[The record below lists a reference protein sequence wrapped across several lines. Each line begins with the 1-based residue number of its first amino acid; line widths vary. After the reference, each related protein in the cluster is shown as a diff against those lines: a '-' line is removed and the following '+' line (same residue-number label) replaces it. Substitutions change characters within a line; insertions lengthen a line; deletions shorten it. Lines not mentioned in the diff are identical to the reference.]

1 MKFNFNITR
10 IRFRAGSGQRGESWM
25 AGICIPRGK
34 GALNGERGSQLSA
47 LSSQDATLIPSRT
60 LFIRPFRIRPSS
72 FVLSS
77 ILRNTRGSRS
87 CSSFAMNNWVSSSS
101 REPRARRELRKFL
114 AGVASFAFCDIA
126 GNRYGCSSHL
136 GGKAGRVR
144 LSETFGWL
152 DRSPVPDP
160 SPYATRLGLG
170 TAMQSLHIYFGMSE
184 QFPQ

>member
-60 LFIRPFRIRPSS
+60 LLIRPFRIRPSS

-77 ILRNTRGSRS
+77 EGFEIVQFFCYEQLGFEFEQGTPSTI
-87 CSSFAMNNWVSSSS
+87 
-101 REPRARRELRKFL
+101 RELRKFL
-114 AGVASFAFCDIA
+114 AGVASFAFYDIA

-136 GGKAGRVR
+136 GGKAIKFVFRKLLGGSIDLQCQIRR
-144 LSETFGWL
+144 LTPR
-152 DRSPVPDP
+152 D
-160 SPYATRLGLG
+160 
-170 TAMQSLHIYFGMSE
+170 
-184 QFPQ
+184 

>member
-10 IRFRAGSGQRGESWM
+10 IRFRTGSGQRGESWM

-34 GALNGERGSQLSA
+34 GPLNGERGSQLSA
-47 LSSQDATLIPSRT
+47 LSSQDSTLIPSRT

-77 ILRNTRGSRS
+77 ILRNTRGSRQ
-87 CSSFAMNNWVSSSS
+87 CSSFAMNNMGFEFEQGTPSTIQ
-101 REPRARRELRKFL
+101 ELRKFL

-136 GGKAGRVR
+136 GGKAIEFVFRKLLGGSIDLQCQIRR
-144 LSETFGWL
+144 LTPR
-152 DRSPVPDP
+152 D
-160 SPYATRLGLG
+160 
-170 TAMQSLHIYFGMSE
+170 
-184 QFPQ
+184 

>member
-60 LFIRPFRIRPSS
+60 RVIRPFRIRPSS
-72 FVLSS
+72 LRSAFHSS
-77 ILRNTRGSRS
+77 GYEVFEIVPFFCN
-87 CSSFAMNNWVSSSS
+87 
-101 REPRARRELRKFL
+101 EPFGFEFEQGTPSTLQALCKFL

-126 GNRYGCSSHL
+126 RNRYGCSSHL
-136 GGKAGRVR
+136 GGKAIEFVFRKLLGGSIDLQCQIRR
-144 LSETFGWL
+144 LTPR
-152 DRSPVPDP
+152 D
-160 SPYATRLGLG
+160 
-170 TAMQSLHIYFGMSE
+170 
-184 QFPQ
+184 